1 MYAEIWP
8 ALTEVS
14 VVTAHHAMLFLLK
27 QNCQQLKV
35 EHDPMFSGLTSY
47 FPCPRSELM

>member
-14 VVTAHHAMLFLLK
+14 VVTVHHAMLFLLG

-35 EHDPMFSGLTSY
+35 EHDAVLSGLTFCSS
-47 FPCPRSELM
+47 CPRNELM